1 MKFQRVVYLILS
13 AYFIGN
19 FALIYIQYNSSKN
32 IKKLINGNTQLL
44 SEYKINS
51 ELKELEKNILLVD
64 RKISQTI
71 TTQDTAFILGAD
83 HQISS
88 VTHTLEKLQR
98 INDNDT
104 SVRYIQ
110 ELNRLVHQKLT
121 IEEYLIADFFNN
133 KDQKLARKRQ
143 AAQRMLS
150 DTIMHVVQKIVD
162 TRQIIQE
169 RTTNAVDLSGEK
181 ALSLSTL
188 LIIIVLISGAFLF
201 WFIVNNMRKQNSLI
215 AQLDTSEK
223 SAKAAA
229 VIKEKFLANMSHEIR
244 TPLNAIIGFTSLL
257 KMKKL
262 DNEASEYTQ
271 TIHEAGE
278 NLLTI
283 VNDILDLS
291 KIEAGMIRIELIPFN
306 LHSVLHSIQNLYRAK
321 LNDKHLKF
329 KIKIDDH
336 IPQQLIGDPTRLT
349 QILSNLMNNA
359 IKFTEAGSIGIQAS
373 LLHIIDQN
381 AFIDISIS
389 DTGIGIPKDKLQL
402 IFKRFQQAEDA
413 TNRKYGGT
421 GLGLSIVQDLVTIQ
435 QGTISVES
443 EVHQGTTFRIQI
455 PYKIAP
461 AEPLD
466 QHEEDLSNECLPASK
481 QARVLAVDDNH
492 INRRLLQQLFLKN
505 NIALDLA
512 ESGKEAIS
520 LLKLNP
526 YVLVLMDVQ
535 MPEMNGFETT
545 AIIRNDLR
553 LQVPIIAMTARAM
566 PEERERCIS
575 HGMNDHI
582 AKPFSEQDLFKLINH
597 YTSIHQHS
605 FRLIDVQ
612 HIHEISNGDS
622 EFEIRMTD
630 DFIEMVS
637 VSMEQLE
644 SAWHQKK
651 VKEINRLA
659 HDLKS
664 TISIFGLN
672 TAFDKVLDPLEQPD
686 LNEVNFWQLF
696 YALSALSK
704 EAIFEAKQFRQLI
717 QSA

>member
-44 SEYKINS
+44 AEYKINS

-88 VTHTLEKLQR
+88 VTHTLDKLQR

-104 SVRYIQ
+104 SVRYIR
-110 ELNRLVHQKLT
+110 ELDRLVHQKLT
-121 IEEYLIADFFNN
+121 IEEYLIADFFSN

-143 AAQRMLS
+143 ASQRMLS
-150 DTIMHVVQKIVD
+150 DTIMHVVQKIVN
-162 TRQIIQE
+162 TRQVIQE

-181 ALSLSTL
+181 ALNLSTL

-215 AQLDTSEK
+215 AQLDSSEK

-291 KIEAGMIRIELIPFN
+291 KIEAGMIRIELIPFS
-306 LHSVLHSIQNLYRAK
+306 LQSVLLSIQNLYRAK
-321 LNDKHLKF
+321 MNEKYLKF
-329 KIKIDDH
+329 NIDIDDH

-349 QILSNLMNNA
+349 QILSNLMSNA
-359 IKFTEAGSIGIQAS
+359 VKFTEVGTIEIKAS
-373 LLHIIDQN
+373 LLSIIEQN
-381 AFIDISIS
+381 AIIELRIS
-389 DTGIGIPKDKLQL
+389 DTGIGIPKDKIQM

-435 QGTISVES
+435 HGKISVDS

-455 PYKIAP
+455 PYKIVP
-461 AEPLD
+461 TETLEHQD
-466 QHEEDLSNECLPASK
+466 EHLSKEFLPAIK
-481 QARVLAVDDNH
+481 QAHVLAVDDNKV
-492 INRRLLQQLFLKN
+492 NRRLLQQLFFNN

-512 ESGKEAIS
+512 ESGKEALS
-520 LLKLNP
+520 LLKLNT
-526 YVLVLMDVQ
+526 YALVLMDVQ

-612 HIHEISNGDS
+612 YIHELSNGDT
-622 EFEIRMTD
+622 EFERRMTD
-630 DFIEMVS
+630 DFIEMAS
-637 VSMEQLE
+637 VSIVQIE
-644 SAWHQKK
+644 SAWHHHD
-651 VKEINRLA
+651 VAEINRLA

-672 TAFDKVLDPLEQPD
+672 TAFDSLLDTLEQPD
-686 LNEVNFWQLF
+686 LNEIKFKNCFSILTS
-696 YALSALSK
+696 LIK
-704 EAIFEAKQFRQLI
+704 EAIFEAKQFLQLL
-717 QSA
+717 QSF